1 MKRLSRTATATAAVL
16 AAASVGGAAAFAVP
30 ASAATPVARTVSAA
44 PASAAAKAA
53 PAAVA
58 PAVAYNGVCGTGYS
72 VIDST
77 PIGSVGTVYVTWNNA
92 TGKNCVVTVRNTPG
106 AAVLMNAMLWASADP
121 AGGVSDE
128 GKYTTYAGPVYLNAR
143 GQCITWS
150 GRIGNVFAGN
160 SGHCG

>member
-1 MKRLSRTATATAAVL
+1 MNLARRIALSTALTAAVT
-16 AAASVGGAAAFAVP
+16 AGGATAFAVP
-30 ASAATPVARTVSAA
+30 ASAATPVARTVSDQAA
-44 PASAAAKAA
+44 PAATKAA
-53 PAAVA
+53 PAAAV